1 MTAPLPQVQ
10 TDKQSGPPARHRSHA
25 KSFIGIVVI
34 VLFAITFIVQAAEVP
49 TESME
54 NTLMTG
60 DYVLAD
66 KLHFGIGG
74 FGSWLLPYRDIC
86 RGDIV
91 VFHFP
96 LEPSQYLVK
105 RVVGAPGDH
114 IRLHDGIVYVN
125 GTELREDYAMHK
137 RHNLDAF
144 RDNFPSQLWGG
155 AMTVSWRSRLAN
167 YVSEGE
173 VVVPQGQYF
182 VMGDNRDYSW
192 DSRYWGFVPRENIV
206 GRPLVVYLSV
216 AEDRTAPAAGA
227 NDKLFHS
234 GNAFTHLLQAARWRR
249 MFLLVR

>member
-1 MTAPLPQVQ
+1 MT
-10 TDKQSGPPARHRSHA
+10 TPPPRPETSKKSDASAHHRSHA
-25 KSFIGIVVI
+25 KSFVGIVVI

-54 NTLMTG
+54 NTLLTG

-66 KLHFGIGG
+66 KLHFGVGG
-74 FGSWLLPYRDIC
+74 LGSWLLPYRDIY

-114 IRLHDGIVYVN
+114 IRLHDGVVYVN
-125 GTELREDYAMHK
+125 GTPLHEDYAMH
-137 RHNLDAF
+137 RRGNFDAF

-155 AMTVSWRSRLAN
+155 AMTVGWRSRLPA
-167 YVSEGE
+167 YVSQGE
-173 VVVPQGQYF
+173 IVVPQGQYF
-182 VMGDNRDYSW
+182 VMGDNRDHSW

-216 AEDRTAPAAGA
+216 AEDRTALAGGA

-234 GNAFTHLLQAARWRR
+234 GNMFTHLLQSARWKR